1 MCGSSF
7 CIPIPD
13 QKGISMKTAAES
25 RFPRSV
31 NRLQVATR
39 GKELTD
45 HTDRC
50 ILAYAAQ
57 LDMST

>member
-13 QKGISMKTAAES
+13 QKGISMKPAAES

-31 NRLQVATR
+31 NRLQVVTR
-39 GKELTD
+39 RQELTKD
-45 HTDRC
+45 TDRC
-50 ILAYAAQ
+50 ILAYA
-57 LDMST
+57 T

>member
-1 MCGSSF
+1 
-7 CIPIPD
+7 
-13 QKGISMKTAAES
+13 MKPAAES
-25 RFPRSV
+25 RFPKSV

>member
-13 QKGISMKTAAES
+13 QKEISMKPAAES

-31 NRLQVATR
+31 NRLQVVTR
-39 GKELTD
+39 RQELTKD
-45 HTDRC
+45 TDRC
-50 ILAYAAQ
+50 ILAYATQ

>member
-1 MCGSSF
+1 
-7 CIPIPD
+7 
-13 QKGISMKTAAES
+13 MKPAAES

-31 NRLQVATR
+31 SRLQVATR

-57 LDMST
+57 LVNMIIEKNFHVSGNELLY